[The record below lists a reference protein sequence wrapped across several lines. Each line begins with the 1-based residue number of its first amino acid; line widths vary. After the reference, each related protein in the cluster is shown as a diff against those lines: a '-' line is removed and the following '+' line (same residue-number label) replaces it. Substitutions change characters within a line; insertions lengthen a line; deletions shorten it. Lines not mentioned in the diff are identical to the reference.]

1 MRPSE
6 IADRFADARAG
17 MTLLDYCEVGLPY
30 WRVLARCEVLASKR
44 ISTIDET
51 IMRAVMLGVDEV
63 SELELFLGLDET
75 VLESAIVG
83 LVADERVQSTSDDRL
98 ELTEIGQGVLA
109 AAVEIV
115 SREQVVPLDYDGLLR
130 RPILVDE
137 LLEPRRLRE
146 RGLREVPPFPA
157 RRPDVSEL
165 QASRQEIIRLLRSL
179 GDGRN
184 QESQLLAIRGFDRR
198 DRMYRP
204 AVAMVFAPPGPRG
217 RVEIAF
223 AVEDELSIEHEA
235 AFANAGLRDRLT
247 IERRLRAARRRPLPL
262 PGPTAIRERV
272 DIEAETAARDHVRE
286 ARTAAESM
294 DDEKTRAQL
303 RQARGAFAAISPR
316 TTQAHEHAELLDIA
330 LVTSRERLLIAGG
343 PVSDAHIDAGFVR
356 RLRDSLKKGTCVRI
370 VTEGAVEGQTR
381 GLEQLRT
388 LARDYPALVLDEQP
402 KTGKDRV
409 LLSDSRFAVIGGYTW
424 LGHLGNA
431 HRELGDARSLLT
443 TSSTEIDELWQR
455 FDQRSTGGSR
465 SSRRTRR
472 RPRKSRR
479 QTPPRQ

>member
-6 IADRFADARAG
+6 IAERFADARAG
-17 MTLLDYCEVGLPY
+17 MTLLDYCEVGLPC
-30 WRVLARCEVLASKR
+30 WRVLARCEVLARKP

-115 SREQVVPLDYDGLLR
+115 SREQVVPFDYDGLLR

-165 QASRQEIIRLLRSL
+165 RSSRQEIIRLLRRL
-179 GDGRN
+179 GDGRD

-204 AVAMVFAPPGPRG
+204 AVAMLFAPLGARG

-235 AFANAGLRDRLT
+235 AFANAGLQDRLA
-247 IERRLRAARRRPLPL
+247 IERRLRAARRRALPL
-262 PGPTAIRERV
+262 PGPTAMRERV
-272 DIEAETAARDHVRE
+272 DIEAETAARDRVRE
-286 ARTAAESM
+286 ARTAAESV

-316 TTQAHEHAELLDIA
+316 TTHAHEHAALLDIA

-343 PVSDAHIDAGFVR
+343 PVSDAHIDSGFVR
-356 RLRDSLKKGTCVRI
+356 RLGESLKRGACVRI
-370 VTEGAVEGQTR
+370 VTGGAVEGQTR

-402 KTGKDRV
+402 GTGKDRV
-409 LLSDSRFAVIGGYTW
+409 LLSDGRFAVIGGYTW

-431 HRELGDARSLLT
+431 RRELGDARSLLT

-455 FDQRSTGGSR
+455 FDQRSTAGTR
-465 SSRRTRR
+465 SSRRRRR
-472 RPRKSRR
+472 RPRRPR
-479 QTPPRQ
+479 GQTPPRQ

>member
-17 MTLLDYCEVGLPY
+17 MTLLDYCEVGLPC
-30 WRVLARCEVLASKR
+30 WRVLARCEVLASKA

-51 IMRAVMLGVDEV
+51 IMRAIMLGVDEV
-63 SELELFLGLDET
+63 AELELFLGLDEA

-83 LVADERVQSTSDDRL
+83 LVADERVQSTSDNRL
-98 ELTEIGQGVLA
+98 ELTDIGKGVLA

-115 SREQVVPLDYDGLLR
+115 SREQVVPFDYDGLLR
-130 RPILVDE
+130 RPILADE

-179 GDGRN
+179 GDGRD

-198 DRMYRP
+198 DRMYQP
-204 AVAMVFAPPGPRG
+204 AVAMLFAPPGSRG
-217 RVEIAF
+217 RMEIAF

-235 AFANAGLRDRLT
+235 AFANAGLQDRLT

-262 PGPTAIRERV
+262 PGPTALRERV
-272 DIEAETAARDHVRE
+272 DTEAETAARDRVRQ
-286 ARTAAESM
+286 ARIAAENA

-343 PVSDAHIDAGFVR
+343 PVSDTHIDPGFVR

-381 GLEQLRT
+381 GLEQLRA

-402 KTGKDRV
+402 NTGKERV
-409 LLSDSRFAVIGGYTW
+409 LLSDSRFAVIGGYSW

-431 HRELGDARSLLT
+431 LRELSDARSLLT

-455 FDQRSTGGSR
+455 FDKRSTSSTR
-465 SSRRTRR
+465 SPKRRRR
-472 RPRKSRR
+472 RPRKPQG
-479 QTPPRQ
+479 QTRPKQ